1 MAMREDDLASG
12 PALTSTISVDVVY
25 SPEPRLVRHQSVL
38 LPAGCQLGQ
47 ALPAVADAL
56 GVPLTSLRALDLGVW
71 GLRCPKE
78 HVLVAGERIE
88 FYRPLRVDPKVA
100 RRERFVS
107 QGAKAAGLFSKKRP
121 GAKAGY

>member
-1 MAMREDDLASG
+1 
-12 PALTSTISVDVVY
+12 
-25 SPEPRLVRHQSVL
+25 
-38 LPAGCQLGQ
+38 
-47 ALPAVADAL
+47 VANAL

-78 HVLVAGERIE
+78 RVLLAGERIE

-107 QGAKAAGLFSKKRP
+107 QGAKTAGLFSKKRP